1 MGGEN
6 MLRSMSD
13 VDDYIKK
20 ILSENEKLKDEN
32 ERLRYS
38 VKYYEDHKGSSSD
51 IEEFISN
58 LKKMDEELKT
68 INKIILELKEENNQL
83 KIENEELKTENEEL
97 DKKYS
102 VFCKKTRQ
110 ISDEQIEEIKKLREN
125 GYTYSQIRKKTNWS
139 NVTISRVLNG
149 YYDMKRVE

>member
-1 MGGEN
+1 MGGAN

-58 LKKMDEELKT
+58 LKKMDEELK
-68 INKIILELKEENNQL
+68 EENNQL
-83 KIENEELKTENEEL
+83 KIENEQLKTENEEL